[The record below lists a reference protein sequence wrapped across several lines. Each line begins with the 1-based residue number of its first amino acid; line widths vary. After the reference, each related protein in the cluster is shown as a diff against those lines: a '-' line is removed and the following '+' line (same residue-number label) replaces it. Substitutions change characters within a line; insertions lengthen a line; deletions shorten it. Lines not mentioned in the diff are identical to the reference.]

1 MIYRCI
7 EDKTQFLTKGKE
19 YDIYLDGLYY
29 FVKLDG
35 SEASWPITKEQL
47 DLYFEPVPAIPE
59 TIREA
64 VESNRKR
71 ITDLEE
77 SISQLTDM
85 VNKLKPKKTMPYI
98 ISFDLSKPK
107 SDITVTEVK
116 PPAPKVGDI
125 VTKKYRIERALKGCY
140 GCFFYGLDDC
150 GETVRALGLEC
161 KKTEREDGE
170 EVIFKE
176 VK

>member
-7 EDKTQFLTKGKE
+7 EAEENYCTKGKL
-19 YDIYLDGLYY
+19 YDVRKDGRYFIYKCDGGCDSTL
-29 FVKLDG
+29 
-35 SEASWPITKEQL
+35 TKEQL
-47 DLYFEPVPAIPE
+47 DLYFEPVALPE
-59 TIREA
+59 TIRES

-116 PPAPKVGDI
+116 PPAPTVGDI
-125 VTKKYRIERALKGCY
+125 VTLKYRIERALKGCY